1 MISRLHTYIPDTNAY
16 HSTKFSY
23 KATFADY
30 FVRPSVFP
38 FASQI
43 ELIELMRLSL
53 FWPDSGIRLEDSVQ
67 RFDNV
72 LALVL
77 HHSTHW

>member
-1 MISRLHTYIPDTNAY
+1 MPIIQLSLA
-16 HSTKFSY
+16 TKQPLQITLS
-23 KATFADY
+23 
-30 FVRPSVFP
+30 VRPSVFP